1 VIERIVLLE
10 SDDEIRPE
18 HLPSEIVRPAALVA
32 QGAPGSGAASA
43 GASATGAPGGA
54 EVWFTPGVILPL
66 AQVEMRAIQHALA
79 CEKGNKTRAAQ
90 LLGISRQTLRTKLK
104 EHALADDAEEAAE

>member
-1 VIERIVLLE
+1 MV
-10 SDDEIRPE
+10 
-18 HLPSEIVRPAALVA
+18 AAGAGTAAGSAASVSTPVA
-32 QGAPGSGAASA
+32 SGA
-43 GASATGAPGGA
+43 A

-104 EHALADDAEEAAE
+104 EHALADDSEDAAE